1 MGATIMADPQGKK
14 LKISVSISK
23 YLKEEMDALVEAGEF
38 SSVSEI
44 ISLAVTKFLTELEAK
59 GKLKPKKPPEKAE
72 ERIKNATLISQKDVD
87 VD

>member
-1 MGATIMADPQGKK
+1 MGATVMADPQGKK

-59 GKLKPKKPPEKAE
+59 GKLKSKKAE
-72 ERIKNATLISQKDVD
+72 ERIKNATLISQKEVD
-87 VD
+87 VE